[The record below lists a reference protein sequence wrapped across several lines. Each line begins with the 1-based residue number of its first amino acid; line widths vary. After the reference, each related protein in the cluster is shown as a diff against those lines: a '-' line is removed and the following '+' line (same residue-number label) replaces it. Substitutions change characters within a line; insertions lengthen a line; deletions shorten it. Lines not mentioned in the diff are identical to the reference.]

1 MEITV
6 DQALAVIRNAV
17 AANDSDRRS
26 GLHLALNC
34 LESGLLQDG
43 GVERSGGVATK
54 GRQAG
59 PRALFKLHCG
69 SEVLIKIC
77 K

>member
-1 MEITV
+1 MDISV

-17 AANDSDRRS
+17 AANDPNRRS

-34 LESGLLQDG
+34 LESGLQDG
-43 GVERSGGVATK
+43 VEQSGGVATK

-59 PRALFKLHCG
+59 PGALLILH
-69 SEVLIKIC
+69 
-77 K
+77 

>member
-1 MEITV
+1 MDITV
-6 DQALAVIRNAV
+6 DHALAVIRNAV
-17 AANDSDRRS
+17 AATDSNRRS
-26 GLHLALNC
+26 GLHLAVAC

-59 PRALFKLHCG
+59 PRVLFILH
-69 SEVLIKIC
+69 
-77 K
+77 